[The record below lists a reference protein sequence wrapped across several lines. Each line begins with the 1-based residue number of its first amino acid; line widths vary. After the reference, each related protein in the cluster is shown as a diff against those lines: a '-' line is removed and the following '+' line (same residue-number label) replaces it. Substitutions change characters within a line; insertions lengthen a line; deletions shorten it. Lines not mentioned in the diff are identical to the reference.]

1 MQGADVIFKNGDIV
15 TVNPV
20 QPRARAVA
28 VAGGLIVAVGADQ
41 EMQRFTGPGTRVI
54 DLGGKSMVPGF
65 IDTHQHF
72 MSRAI
77 VLKTWIDCSYA
88 PSIAELVKLVKE
100 RARQKP
106 KGEWILGR
114 GWSQDAVEEMRLPT
128 RRDLDPVSP
137 DHPVIMKDVSGHYA
151 WCNTRAL
158 ELAGIGEKTPARH
171 GDGILRDA
179 SGKPTGVLREL
190 AMAQVWKLAPCP
202 TDAELLEACE
212 LQAQSAVEHGYT
224 SIHNMMIPWPHGVSY
239 DAAEIRPFV
248 RLHQEGRLP
257 LRCWLNFHAYK
268 GRGHHLPTEETDTEM
283 LDHLASLGLMSGFG
297 DPMLKIGSI
306 KIIPDGSVGA
316 HSAATRTPYTDDP
329 STCGEMHY
337 SQEGLNA
344 VALKAHKHGF
354 QLAIHAEADV
364 ATVMNVNAIEHAIK
378 AIPGRDHRHRIEH
391 ANLMDDETLGRV
403 VDLGIVIGGIPC
415 VAGVSPW
422 WRDMARR
429 RFGKE
434 RERYLTRYKELF
446 DRGAIV
452 TGGTD
457 GHPCGVW
464 FSPILG
470 LHERVTGFGFKVD
483 EALKV
488 MTWNSAYASFEE
500 KVKGSIEVGK
510 YADLTV
516 LSDNPL
522 TALEAKIKDITVEMT
537 MVGGKI
543 VYQRGPKA

>member
-1 MQGADVIFKNGDIV
+1 MQAADFILTNGEVV
-15 TVNPV
+15 TVDSTK
-20 QPRARAVA
+20 PRAQAVA
-28 VAGGLIVAVGADQ
+28 ILRDLLVAVGADHEVQ
-41 EMQRFTGPGTRVI
+41 AYAGPATRVF
-54 DLGGKSMVPGF
+54 DLKGKTVVPGF

-100 RARQKP
+100 RVRQKP

-128 RRDLDPVSP
+128 RQDLDSVSP

-158 ELAGIGEKTPARH
+158 EMAGISRKTPHRP

-179 SGKPTGVLREL
+179 SGEPAGVLREL

-248 RLHQEGRLP
+248 TLHKEGRLP
-257 LRCWLNFHAYK
+257 LRVWLNFHAYK
-268 GRGHHLPTEETDTEM
+268 GRGHHLPSNETETEM

-316 HSAATRTPYTDDP
+316 HSAATRAPYTDDP

-337 SQEGLNA
+337 TQGGLNA
-344 VALKAHKHGF
+344 VALRAHEHGF

-391 ANLMDDETLGRV
+391 ANLMDDDTLKRIA
-403 VDLGIVIGGIPC
+403 DLGIIVGGIPC

-422 WRDMARR
+422 WRAMARR

-434 RERYLTRYKELF
+434 REPYLTRYKELF

-457 GHPCGVW
+457 GHPCGIW

-470 LHERVTGFGFKVD
+470 LDERVNGFGFKVE

-500 KVKGSIEVGK
+500 HVKGSIEVGK

-522 TALEAKIKDITVEMT
+522 AAVEARINQIKIEMT
-537 MVGGKI
+537 IVGGKV
-543 VYQRGPKA
+543 VYQRSAQA